1 MRILR
6 LVALSIAIW
15 GLSLLWPEVN
25 QILTPRVA
33 IGMTIGLGTLVLAYI
48 WTQRTD
54 YHHNHN
60 DAGQD
65 HPSHPIPAVV
75 PR

>member
-1 MRILR
+1 MKILR
-6 LVALSIAIW
+6 LIGLGVAIW

-33 IGMTIGLGTLVLAYI
+33 IGMTLGLGALVVAYVWAQPI
-48 WTQRTD
+48 D
-54 YHHNHN
+54 YRHNDN
-60 DAGQD
+60 DAGKD